1 MSDVVGIDEIKKN
14 IEKMDGYFEGYEKLV
29 DSMKEEISKK
39 LIVIKERL

>member
-1 MSDVVGIDEIKKN
+1 
-14 IEKMDGYFEGYEKLV
+14 MDGYFEGYEKLV